1 MTVLIFGSLSLTF
14 CFIIP
19 LMAQP
24 LSLGF
29 CIMMLT
35 LLMCVMIGVFLSS
48 WYGFILFLI
57 YVGGLLVMF
66 AYVAALIPNIFMDI
80 DLFGGLIGVV
90 QISFMYMYWGFFFID
105 VKGLD
110 VLNVMFMVNKK
121 MSSVELVSP
130 EFITILIGLG
140 VILLVNMIVVVKI
153 CYHKYSVMRPFLG
166 S

>member
-35 LLMCVMIGVFLSS
+35 LLMCVLIGVFLSS

-66 AYVAALIPNIFMDI
+66 AYVAALIPNIFMNV
-80 DLFGGLIGVV
+80 DLFGGLIWIV
-90 QISFMYMYWGFFFID
+90 QIGFMYMYWSVFFVD
-105 VKGLD
+105 VKSLD
-110 VLNVMFMVNKK
+110 VLNVVFMINKK
-121 MSSVELVSP
+121 MSSIELVSP
-130 EFITILIGLG
+130 EFINILIGLG
-140 VILLVNMIVVVKI
+140 IVLLVNMIVVVKI
-153 CYHKYSVMRPFLG
+153 CYHKYSVMRPFLSG
-166 S
+166 